1 MNTSPITDLS
11 SLKKLRERLES
22 LKKTES
28 FPYGESIRT
37 VMVTPVFTCL
47 PDDKLSH
54 AIKEMSKR
62 NISSVIITDIE
73 GHPVGILTERD
84 LLRWLARFRRD
95 IPIDRLTVSQLM
107 TPDPITLSPDDT
119 IYQALSLLSLKGI
132 KHLPITEDGK
142 VKGIVTLRQLLKLRH
157 PEPLTIINDI
167 HNAKNIDE
175 LKTIKD
181 KLPQLAAD
189 KLSIGI
195 NSLDIVTMI
204 SLINHDLHKRAIDMA
219 LKELGQ
225 PPHDI
230 NIFVSGS
237 HGRMESLLTAD
248 QDHGMIIEDTDTY
261 YENQQY
267 YMNLSLKLSEMLN
280 HIGYVYCPGYIMCM
294 NPTWRKTVKEW
305 KIQIIYWFESQISA
319 LTRYLTILYDSYP
332 VYGNIK
338 LFNEVKDF
346 SFLVLKEHHEAL
358 RVLHEEEGSHKV
370 PIGLFGN
377 FITEKD
383 GPHRGE
389 LDIKRSGLIFIVESV
404 RILAIMNGI
413 KETTTIKR
421 IEALVE
427 KGVIHKDDGEYFES
441 AFVILLHYAL
451 KSQIKKFTKGQPL
464 DTFLKPSR
472 LSSRDRDLLKQAF
485 KAVSALQELVS
496 SELGE
501 LVL

>member
-1 MNTSPITDLS
+1 
-11 SLKKLRERLES
+11 LK
-22 LKKTES
+22 
-28 FPYGESIRT
+28 
-37 VMVTPVFTCL
+37 
-47 PDDKLSH
+47 
-54 AIKEMSKR
+54 
-62 NISSVIITDIE
+62 
-73 GHPVGILTERD
+73 
-84 LLRWLARFRRD
+84 WLARFKRD

-107 TPDPITLSPDDT
+107 TPDPITLNPDDT
-119 IYQALSLLSLKGI
+119 IYQALSLLSLRRI
-132 KHLPITEDGK
+132 KHLPIVEGGRI
-142 VKGIVTLRQLLKLRH
+142 KGIVTLRQLLKLRH
-157 PEPLTIINDI
+157 PEPLAIINEI
-167 HNAKNIDE
+167 HNAENVNDLRE
-175 LKTIKD
+175 IKY

-204 SLINHDLHKRAIDMA
+204 SLINQDLHKKAIEMA
-219 LKELGQ
+219 LKELGE

-237 HGRMESLLTAD
+237 HGRVESLLTAD

-261 YENQQY
+261 YENQEY
-267 YMNLSLKLSEMLN
+267 YMNLSWKLSEMLN

-305 KIQIIYWFESQISA
+305 KIQILYWFESQISA

-332 VYGNIK
+332 VFGNLN
-338 LFNEVKDF
+338 LFNEVRDF
-346 SFLVLKEHHEAL
+346 SFMVLKEHHEAL

-377 FITEKD
+377 FITEKE

-404 RILAIMNGI
+404 RILAIMHGI
-413 KETTTIKR
+413 RETMTIKR

-427 KGVIHKDDGEYFES
+427 KGVIHKDDGEYFAS

-451 KSQIKKFTKGQPL
+451 KSQVEKFIHGQPI
-464 DTFLKPSR
+464 DTFVRPST
-472 LSSRDRDLLKQAF
+472 LSSHDRDLLKQAF